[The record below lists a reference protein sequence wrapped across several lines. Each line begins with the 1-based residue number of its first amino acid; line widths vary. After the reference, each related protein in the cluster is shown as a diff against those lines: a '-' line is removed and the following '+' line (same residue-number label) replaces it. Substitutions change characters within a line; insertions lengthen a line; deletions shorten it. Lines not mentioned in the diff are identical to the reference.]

1 MAGAGGG
8 PMPGG
13 GLMMP
18 KSPIGGPGGPG
29 ASPMVSPG
37 GGAGN
42 LANAMTGV
50 KTCHTSLTGYLSA
63 FPAGSKE
70 QQALFR
76 ALAALNTIVKDA
88 PPETGEAAKRQMLQQ
103 GASTGGPLAGAPP
116 PGVASAPLPSPG
128 AMAPPGGGMGEM

>member
-13 GLMMP
+13 PPGAGMMP

-29 ASPMVSPG
+29 GSPMVSPG

-42 LANAMTGV
+42 IANAMTGV

-103 GASTGGPLAGAPP
+103 GASAGGPLAGAPP
-116 PGVASAPLPSPG
+116 PGVASAPLPS
-128 AMAPPGGGMGEM
+128 APPMPGGEM